1 MVGLCMIWGL
11 QQSAMKLVAGSMDMT
26 MQIALRSSI
35 AAVLILALSR
45 AWRRDRWLPGLF
57 AGPGLLTGALFA
69 LEFIFVA
76 EGLRWTSA
84 SHMAVFLYTAPIFA
98 AIGLHIAQPEER
110 MSVVQWFGV
119 GLAFLGIVA
128 IFLLPELRAGGTP
141 LTRQVILGDL
151 LALAA
156 GISWGMTT
164 VVIRTTRMAGA
175 PPAQT
180 LFYQLATAGVA
191 AMILTT
197 ATGRMTITPTTA
209 VIASL
214 SFQTLIVCCASFLI
228 WFRLLQIY
236 PSSRL
241 GVLSLMTPVFGVT
254 WGVILMGDALT
265 AEFLLGGGLVL
276 SGMVVVQAQEW
287 IAARRRQQIRPA

>member
-1 MVGLCMIWGL
+1 MIWGL

-45 AWRRDRWLPGLF
+45 AWRRDRWLPRLF

-110 MSVVQWFGV
+110 MSFVQWFGV

-128 IFLLPELRAGGTP
+128 IFLLPEFRAGGTP

-191 AMILTT
+191 AMILAA
-197 ATGRMTITPTTA
+197 ATGRMTITPTTT
-209 VIASL
+209 VMASL

-265 AEFLLGGGLVL
+265 AEFVLGGGLVL

-287 IAARRRQQIRPA
+287 ITARRRRQIRAAG